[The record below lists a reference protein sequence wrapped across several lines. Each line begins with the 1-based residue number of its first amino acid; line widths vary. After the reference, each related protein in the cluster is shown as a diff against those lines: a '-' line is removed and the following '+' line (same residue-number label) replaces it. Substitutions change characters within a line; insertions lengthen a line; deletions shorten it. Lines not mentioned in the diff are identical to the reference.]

1 MYVLFVL
8 ETGIRSSFEVFDRC
22 RQSRHPWRRSPIL
35 YRSETRETLK
45 RNVWNPRKPSIFSET
60 PKKNEGEH
68 GEHGWFLCLM
78 YRMRFIESPWS
89 DNMSIQKKL
98 AFFWRLLQAGDIF
111 FESLRTQE
119 TKFSQQRNRGTT
131 IMDYSFPTIMVQW
144 SSTSLIWRPFTHL
157 PLWKA
162 MNSTEPWIFWRKS
175 LPSTTLPKTTSS
187 NLKINIDMIYIFP
200 EVKTRCE
207 F

>member
-60 PKKNEGEH
+60 PKKNKGEH

-111 FESLRTQE
+111 LSRFAPRKPNSANKGTGV
-119 TKFSQQRNRGTT
+119 QQ
-131 IMDYSFPTIMVQW
+131 SW
-144 SSTSLIWRPFTHL
+144 
-157 PLWKA
+157 
-162 MNSTEPWIFWRKS
+162 
-175 LPSTTLPKTTSS
+175 TTLFQPSWFS
-187 NLKINIDMIYIFP
+187 GVQP
-200 EVKTRCE
+200 A
-207 F
+207 